1 MIAHRSILLQCFASR
16 SWLIL
21 DHLRDSATHTA
32 QSSRMTTIVENLSEC
47 LNCNRHQSSRL
58 PPSRSVS

>member
-1 MIAHRSILLQCFASR
+1 
-16 SWLIL
+16 
-21 DHLRDSATHTA
+21 
-32 QSSRMTTIVENLSEC
+32 MTTIVENLSEC